1 MAVKHCKMSE
11 CDFYITFEFNVI
23 ITFPLCIDIRERL
36 LPHSVQLGN
45 FSYAGNL
52 ASLQVGPQ
60 SGYKMYQEP
69 TDT

>member
-1 MAVKHCKMSE
+1 MAVFRQNCSAFGPWLFLVDKVKFRIEIQM
-11 CDFYITFEFNVI
+11 
-23 ITFPLCIDIRERL
+23 

-45 FSYAGNL
+45 FSSAGNL
-52 ASLQVGPQ
+52 ASLQVGPR